1 MKVAFKAFDSAS
13 LRPRPHLK
21 LLSCLEG
28 EAFLFLD
35 LFVPGATLPGVKD
48 NGAYVPKM
56 VEPWVDVQRNI
67 LHRVAHIDWET
78 GRETKTH
85 PNQKAESEQRVWSTY
100 IDIRKRR
107 IDNHPGGD
115 LEYRDSKS
123 QRL

>member
-1 MKVAFKAFDSAS
+1 MGEVPNFNVLHENFSSSSYRLSNLKTGRGSWVKVAFKAFDSAS

-67 LHRVAHIDWET
+67 LHRVAHID
-78 GRETKTH
+78 
-85 PNQKAESEQRVWSTY
+85 
-100 IDIRKRR
+100 
-107 IDNHPGGD
+107 
-115 LEYRDSKS
+115 
-123 QRL
+123 